1 MGVYEI
7 IFKSNGNKVL
17 KTMNAISK
25 KIKELDKG
33 SLKLSKS
40 FDKFANKTPFGH
52 IIPSM
57 EKLTKRFILLRKGIA
72 KIFSP
77 ITSGVKAFRGMKSVG
92 QSTASS
98 LSAGFSTMGKV
109 MKLSFLSATKGALVF
124 AAATVWLIAIV
135 SVVTMV
141 MVAVKALGL
150 MFKMNIGGMA
160 TKWNKFMGQ
169 AKQGFAKFTVALM
182 KGIKFLEP
190 IISIIVDGLFKGL
203 SIAFKGLTDAFK
215 MVGDHF
221 KKFSQNEKKMENMKR
236 LAKGIGEA
244 FKIMGKILG
253 VVFKAVAVV
262 IMGIVDSIML
272 LVDWIFKMV
281 DAVKNSPLGK
291 KLGWDKEE
299 GTIKD
304 SPAASAQGG
313 NNITNNTVN
322 DNKTV
327 SIMTNK
333 SIDKEGANGAANI
346 IGQQSVSIM

>member
-7 IFKSNGNKVL
+7 LFKSNGKKVL
-17 KTMNAISK
+17 KTMNAVSK
-25 KIKELDKG
+25 KIKDLNKD

-40 FDKFANKTPFGH
+40 FDKFANKTPFGSM
-52 IIPSM
+52 IPSM
-57 EKLTKRFILLRKGIA
+57 VKLTKSFILLRKGIG

-77 ITSGVKAFRGMKSVG
+77 ITLGVKAFKGMKSVG

-135 SVVTMV
+135 AVVTMI

-215 MVGDHF
+215 IVGEHF
-221 KKFSQNEKKMENMKR
+221 KKFGENKKQMENMKR
-236 LAKGIGEA
+236 LAKGIGTA
-244 FKIMGKILG
+244 FKLVGTILAKTFKI
-253 VVFKAVAVV
+253 VAVIITGTIDA
-262 IMGIVDSIML
+262 IMT
-272 LVDWIFKMV
+272 LVDWIFKLI

-291 KLGWDKEE
+291 KLGWDKTE
-299 GTIKD
+299 GKIQD
-304 SPAASAQGG
+304 SSAVSAQAG
-313 NNITNNTVN
+313 NSTTNNTMN
-322 DNKTV
+322 DNKV
-327 SIMTNK
+327 ISIMTNK
-333 SIDKEGANGAANI
+333 EITEQGASGFSDI
-346 IGQQSVSIM
+346 IGAQSFI